1 MDRREFLATL
11 AATGGLASAQFAHGA
26 ERQTETAASPI
37 PKRRLGRTGVEVT
50 VIGLG
55 GVAGMSRKP
64 SAQFDPAQL
73 AEAALDAGITYFDT
87 AAGYGGG
94 QSEKNYGR
102 VVARRR
108 DEVFLATKTDQRS
121 YDGAMRQVESSLERL
136 QTDHVDL
143 IQIHSVV
150 RGDDLDAWEKPQ
162 GVLRALQKLRDQ
174 KVTRFIGMTG
184 HESPDDLARAITQY
198 DFDTIL
204 TTFNPTA
211 ERRPYIENLL
221 QVAVKK
227 QMGILAMKV
236 MGGGLGSLAKGNP
249 IKNDGIERHD
259 DAAQQATAGE
269 LIRYVLGL
277 PITAAMIGTGSL
289 EQLRENVAAARGPA
303 PLDEQGR
310 RSLEARMA
318 SSPIKS

>member
-26 ERQTETAASPI
+26 DRRADSSAATL
-37 PKRRLGRTGVEVT
+37 PKRRLGRTGVDVT
-50 VIGLG
+50 VLGLG
-55 GVAGMSRKP
+55 GVSGMSRKP
-64 SAQFDPAQL
+64 SSDFDPSQL

-87 AAGYGGG
+87 APGYGGG
-94 QSEKNYGR
+94 QSERNYGQ
-102 VVARRR
+102 VIARRR

-150 RGDDLDAWEKPQ
+150 RGDDLDAWGKPE
-162 GVLRALQKLRDQ
+162 GVYRALQKLRDQ

-184 HESPDDLARAITQY
+184 HESPDVLARAITQY

-204 TTFNPTA
+204 TTFNPTD
-211 ERRPYIENLL
+211 ERRPYIEKLL

-249 IKNDGIERHD
+249 IKNDGVERHD

-289 EQLRENVAAARGPA
+289 EQLQENVAAARRSA
-303 PLDEQGR
+303 PLDDQDR
-310 RSLEARMA
+310 QSLEVRMA
-318 SSPIKS
+318 TSPFKS